1 MKITFQISS
10 SYKRINFLAE
20 GTEDY
25 TIVFTK
31 PGASTSTSVSVAHDA
46 TTSVNETIDL
56 YNHSW
61 SFVATNN
68 DDNSVTTLS
77 VPVEYTNATA
87 GQTISVDIPA
97 SRFKWSDATEKF
109 AMTGFNSP
117 TISRVTTVE
126 YPEASGISDFSI
138 PSAYDSYTLSPLYIG
153 AWNTTLVE
161 TLSYASTTY
170 PSGAISVFFEE
181 EVKNI
186 KETSVNNDNGLCCMY
201 TAIKKVN
208 ERYETAKPTNKVLA
222 DRYESDLDRLAHLF
236 SLAQAAVNC
245 GKPEDVQAYVT
256 DAKKIANTTDECSCG
271 TANGAMVLDILGN
284 VGSFVNAAADA
295 SSTDVNVLEGG
306 GTFITV
312 NEDPAGT
319 FTLGQDDAEFN
330 AYLLNRPAITALDS
344 LISTNDTAQTTANT
358 GLQASITTNETDISE
373 LESYVGSAG
382 SGAVAD
388 TFGNSDSTDLTN
400 IVDDLDAKITT
411 IDTSVNSLKSISM
424 SLNVDFPQGTD
435 DFANSS
441 AYNWGV
447 SGIDSDYL
455 VKSGN
460 FPASEETFN
469 NVFISPSS
477 DYAIYNVFVS
487 AEGLLANSKFTSM
500 CSLSFTGEAGGSAAW
515 ETMNNSNIEVR
526 VINESIVQSQS
537 ASSNYLMWVQV
548 ALYTKSS
555 IGDFFFIPSADW
567 FVQNH
572 SQFIATEM
580 SINININS
588 NF

>member
-20 GTEDY
+20 GTDDY

-31 PGASTSTSVSVAHDA
+31 PGASASTSVSVAHDG
-46 TTSVNETIDL
+46 TSSANESIDL

-126 YPEASGISDFSI
+126 YPEASGISDFTI

-161 TLSYASTTY
+161 TLSYASTAY
-170 PSGAISVFFEE
+170 PSGDISVFFEE

-222 DRYESDLDRLAHLF
+222 DRYEEDLDRLAHLF

-256 DAKKIANTTDECSCG
+256 KAKKIANTTDECSCG
-271 TANGAMVLDILGN
+271 TTNGAMVLDILGN

-295 SSTDVNVLEGG
+295 SSTDVNVVSDGD
-306 GTFITV
+306 TFITV
-312 NEDPAGT
+312 NENPEGT
-319 FTLGQDDAEFN
+319 FKIGQGDAAFN
-330 AYLLNRPAITALDS
+330 AYLLTVPAFTELTTLTTS
-344 LISTNDTAQTTANT
+344 NNTAQTSANNT
-358 GLQASITTNETDISE
+358 LQAYISTSETDIGE

-388 TFGNSDSTDLTN
+388 TFDNSNSTDLTN
-400 IVDDLDAKITT
+400 IIDDLDAKITT
-411 IDTSVNSLKSISM
+411 VDTSVNSLKSISM
-424 SLNVDFPQGTD
+424 SLDVSFPEASD
-435 DFANSS
+435 DFASS
-441 AYNWGV
+441 TGYNWGS
-447 SGIDSDYL
+447 SGLDSSGFS
-455 VKSGN
+455 KSGN
-460 FPASEETFN
+460 FPASQASFN
-469 NVFISPSS
+469 TVFVSPSS

-487 AEGLLANSKFTSM
+487 AAGLQSNTKFTSM
-500 CSLSFTGEAGGSAAW
+500 CSLSFQGAAGGAAAW
-515 ETMNNSNIEVR
+515 TTMNNSNITSR
-526 VINESIVQSQS
+526 VINEGMVVE
-537 ASSNYLMWVQV
+537 NGNNMMWLQV
-548 ALYTKSS
+548 AIYTKSS
-555 IGDFFFIPSADW
+555 IGDFFFIPSSAW
-567 FVQNH
+567 FVENYT
-572 SQFIATEM
+572 QFIATEM